1 MIDIGGRVIRLL
13 EKKDC
18 GRARQK
24 ENGCLGMRIIL
35 GERMF
40 VCVDLS
46 GKWQNVNFG
55 ENSHTIAV
63 VYD

>member
-1 MIDIGGRVIRLL
+1 MDDWQKMECGG
-13 EKKDC
+13 E
-18 GRARQK
+18 RQK
-24 ENGCLGMRIIL
+24 KNDCLGMWIFF

>member
-1 MIDIGGRVIRLL
+1 MIGRKWNVAASG
-13 EKKDC
+13 KKKND
-18 GRARQK
+18 
-24 ENGCLGMRIIL
+24 CLGMWIFF

>member
-1 MIDIGGRVIRLL
+1 M
-13 EKKDC
+13 DC

-24 ENGCLGMRIIL
+24 ENDCLGMWIFF